1 MFSNDPQKT
10 ALAGLL
16 RAATR
21 ETAPETLAAIRA
33 LLHSHDAAVLAGHV
47 MLDLLEENGY
57 GPLDIDAIG
66 ATPADLPLALAIQH
80 AAASRGMQYDAF
92 TIAGTSLI
100 GPDLDGRRVV
110 VIKIF
115 EDETA
120 PAKLAVE
127 ATAALVGRDFAAYQ
141 PTDLEPN
148 HE

>member
-66 ATPADLPLALAIQH
+66 ATPPTSHSPSPSNTLPPHVACNTTP
-80 AAASRGMQYDAF
+80 SP
-92 TIAGTSLI
+92 S
-100 GPDLDGRRVV
+100 P
-110 VIKIF
+110 
-115 EDETA
+115 A
-120 PAKLAVE
+120 PA
-127 ATAALVGRDFAAYQ
+127 
-141 PTDLEPN
+141 
-148 HE
+148 